1 MYYGTS
7 KVKTGKFKYPI
18 TNQHGTVWRDK
29 PFIHKPLS
37 TTQQKL
43 ADTIKKEIGRSLTQ
57 PELTRIRKNQVTK
70 VSEFRSFIPADIWK
84 ETTDKIKKLRLKKV
98 NINLSDEAFA
108 KKLND
113 VYKIKT
119 RSRKPWTN
127 MSVGELQK
135 SLKISDT
142 VGAKATR
149 SLDEIKKIVGTLK
162 KGEQILK
169 DFDAGK
175 ISETQLRSKASHK
188 VHQTKP
194 ETKIRLKKW
203 MKENP
208 EIVRAMEEKKQMRGW
223 SRSSFPRMGKNAKSN
238 IWANLH
244 ENVRKERGRIE
255 LIDDN
260 VIYEKDGTINWKR
273 AGKNG
278 KPNWQNVK
286 FKDKVKNAIFTW
298 DNLEKKV
305 DNVFGKNAYKRFA
318 FPYEARNQLT
328 EATITYKGKE
338 RSVGSVLNEGLLK
351 KHYKKYAKS
360 GETFDAFKARKAK
373 GFGVFE
379 ANHMYAND
387 PWQTQLTFRD
397 SNRVLSNL
405 DDTFQKELRVAVD
418 DPKKT
423 KQLTKNFINK
433 VKALPGGIEWNI
445 GDQMIGKKPSI
456 GSVTQAAFGETGLS
470 RTFEAN
476 PQLKN
481 LIKAIGCPDLA
492 AGGRVGFQTGTT
504 CLTKGVEAINSGKFA
519 KGAQSRN
526 AAKFL
531 NAAMNVG
538 NKVYKGVR
546 WISKY
551 GVVPEMVFIGAES
564 LIRMGMGDTL
574 DESLKS
580 ATSYLPGGTKREGE
594 AQLSKLSRRVGSE
607 NAKIILNAR
616 NYQEKQNYVSS
627 LEKQRDAD
635 LALAGTDFDEM
646 SLGESSAEIN
656 KRYDALIKDAKADAI
671 MSSVSEAEARTAK
684 NLEDEAL
691 DIRKTEG
698 VTSRLQLLANEI
710 GEVDDI
716 SGLSSDAQAP
726 AKIRETLPSLRYQHR
741 NFGFDDKESFER
753 FKNMDEKTIRGLA
766 IDYPEAEIED
776 IFQTQ
781 DIAKKMDP
789 KNLSLGELAEI
800 YGDEQIYGASGNFG
814 RYIHD
819 PVRDGLRK
827 IAIAGGVSKLANG
840 GIASLTRTTQP
851 ESGPQH
857 RGLDYL
863 RKHGRGY

>member
-1 MYYGTS
+1 MAYIPWWNRTGPITLGERFGLNQISTRAKPLSPTKSYVEKPYNWEEGDWWDLDDQSVGNTKILEDFEITEEMRRRPNAAGGRIDLKPGGLVEPGVTHYATS
-7 KVKTGKFKYPI
+7 PEKTGKFKYPV

-43 ADTIKKEIGRSLTQ
+43 ADTIKKEIGRSLTPQ
-57 PELTRIRKNQVTK
+57 ELTRIRQNQVTK

-84 ETTDKIKKLRLKKV
+84 ETTDKIKKLRLEKV

-119 RSRKPWTN
+119 RSRKLWSNVT
-127 MSVGELQK
+127 VGELQK
-135 SLKISDT
+135 SLKMSDK
-142 VGAKATR
+142 VGANRIR
-149 SLDEIKKIVGTLK
+149 SLDEIKKIVRSLK

-188 VHQTKP
+188 VYQTKP
-194 ETKIRLKKW
+194 ETKIRLEKW

-328 EATITYKGKE
+328 EATITYKGNE
-338 RSVGSVLNEGLLK
+338 RSVGSVLNEALLK
-351 KHYKKYAKS
+351 KHYKKYAKP

-373 GFGVFE
+373 GFGAFE

-405 DDTFQKELRVAVD
+405 DDTFQKELRMAVD

-481 LIKAIGCPDLA
+481 LLKTVKTAKGPPRLKAIQLLLA
-492 AGGRVGFQTGTT
+492 AGVSMKLLNDYGISSAEAAEAQTLEPSDKTQEASVLSAVGDNPIKSAAAVAGADIALNKAKLSKAILKGGEKVLAPLVTPGATT
-504 CLTKGVEAINSGKFA
+504 AIHLLDGEFDVTNPANYLAPMFWKQLVERYGA
-519 KGAQSRN
+519 KRALREL
-526 AAKFL
+526 A
-531 NAAMNVG
+531 NVPG
-538 NKVYKGVR
+538 FKNKALVMRDV
-546 WISKY
+546 
-551 GVVPEMVFIGAES
+551 
-564 LIRMGMGDTL
+564 LIRSGLPVGMVNV
-574 DESLKS
+574 
-580 ATSYLPGGTKREGE
+580 
-594 AQLSKLSRRVGSE
+594 LSRASFPLAAATGVGYV
-607 NAKIILNAR
+607 AKESQPNIFRDDKGDLRMKDDQITTLPSNMIKDYHWRFASDDFFKKEYGITKDKYKS
-616 NYQEKQNYVSS
+616 NLPEFLD
-627 LEKQRDAD
+627 LEKQ
-635 LALAGTDFDEM
+635 
-646 SLGESSAEIN
+646 
-656 KRYDALIKDAKADAI
+656 K
-671 MSSVSEAEARTAK
+671 
-684 NLEDEAL
+684 
-691 DIRKTEG
+691 
-698 VTSRLQLLANEI
+698 
-710 GEVDDI
+710 
-716 SGLSSDAQAP
+716 
-726 AKIRETLPSLRYQHR
+726 
-741 NFGFDDKESFER
+741 
-753 FKNMDEKTIRGLA
+753 
-766 IDYPEAEIED
+766 
-776 IFQTQ
+776 
-781 DIAKKMDP
+781 AKKPAPFDSYFM
-789 KNLSLGELAEI
+789 
-800 YGDEQIYGASGNFG
+800 
-814 RYIHD
+814 
-819 PVRDGLRK
+819 
-827 IAIAGGVSKLANG
+827 G
-840 GIASLTRTTQP
+840 GIASLI
-851 ESGPQH
+851 
-857 RGLDYL
+857 
-863 RKHGRGY
+863 K